1 MKHIKPIVISILTIV
16 IFTAA
21 LLIGMQSQWWQTE
34 GRRTPLDQTGGG
46 REAEN
51 SQEAEQPAEEDH
63 VSISITGSSTVEDAI
78 NLGLTYEQLEEV
90 LQGPLT
96 QADNGTL
103 IKDIVT
109 QRGLQFGVIKDELN
123 SLLGA

>member
-1 MKHIKPIVISILTIV
+1 MKHMKPVVISILTIV
-16 IFTAA
+16 IFAGA

-34 GRRTPLDQTGGG
+34 GRRTPLDQTGG
-46 REAEN
+46 REAES
-51 SQEAEQPAEEDH
+51 SQEAEQSAEEDH
-63 VSISITGSSTVEDAI
+63 VSITVTGSSTVGDAI

-90 LQGPLT
+90 LQGPVT